1 MIPKFR
7 AWDEQ
12 CKKMRE
18 VVAIDLYHG
27 TYSWIFDDYKEVE
40 QFWENDKIEDVT
52 LMQYT
57 GLNDKNGREIF
68 EGDIVRWKDLESFDD
83 FKIDEVLKV
92 EYSNE
97 FLKWVAIDKNGLQD
111 DLYDFS
117 DNREL
122 EVIGNIYENP
132 ELLES
137 KLY

>member
-1 MIPKFR
+1 MMIPKFR
-7 AWDEQ
+7 AWDKVKEIFTNYQ
-12 CKKMRE
+12 IVDGM
-18 VVAIDLYHG
+18 LYFMDKNTG
-27 TYSWIFDDYKEVE
+27 AWERDDKEKR
-40 QFWENDKIEDVT
+40 FI
-52 LMQYT
+52 LMQST
-57 GLNDKNGREIF
+57 GLQDKNGIEIF

-122 EVIGNIYENP
+122 GVIGNIYENP
-132 ELLES
+132 ELLEENNDCN
-137 KLY
+137 